1 MVQPVVATTHATHV
15 RALCCGSAL
24 RPLKWAKWRSKFGPK
39 SCSAATSNCSAPLK
53 CVGCNARLRVHLQ
66 GGYREWSSNFI
77 SMIQPFSILSHF
89 GPLPVSVSRT
99 GIFVRSRRLA
109 SSEPWDHHKRCKK
122 RLGSRLHALHGL
134 KLSSLLQGAT
144 HPMAMY
150 TSLHFPYVS
159 RWFSV
164 IFLAEGS
171 S

>member
-1 MVQPVVATTHATHV
+1 MVQPVVGTTHV

-24 RPLKWAKWRSKFGPK
+24 RPLKWAKWRSKFGLK
-39 SCSAATSNCSAPLK
+39 SCSAATSNCSSPLK

-66 GGYREWSSNFI
+66 GGYRKWSTI
-77 SMIQPFSILSHF
+77 SSAWFNHSISILTHF

-134 KLSSLLQGAT
+134 KLSSLLPAGSY
-144 HPMAMY
+144 P
-150 TSLHFPYVS
+150 SNGNVHFPS
-159 RWFSV
+159 LPL
-164 IFLAEGS
+164 FLDDFQWS